1 MNFTSTIE
9 EVDSVTKRISV
20 SIPPLNVEQEISV
33 SLDNVSRQV
42 SIKGFRPGKA
52 PKDLVQKLHG
62 DLVKGQVAEKL
73 ISNSLEGILKEHQI
87 DMVGSPEIEGGMVE
101 SGKALEFKAT
111 ISVFPK
117 PEVKG
122 YDSFE
127 LRVGRRSPTD
137 ASIHEVIERMRTA
150 KATLKPLAFRDTA
163 AKGDVVELGLVTA
176 LEGEPEGRPEPVSV
190 LLGEGQLPPGL
201 EDGIVGMKVG
211 ETKDVRSTIPAD
223 HRDPKLR
230 GKDALHRVTLN
241 GLSER
246 VLPEAN
252 DEFAKSLELG
262 VETFLELRMKVRESL
277 EQESER
283 QSKVDAEAA
292 LLEQLVER
300 NPFEVPKVLVDEEI
314 RALVARSGLTD
325 PAKVRDPKF
334 PVQLFREGL
343 SEPAMKRVKTAILV
357 DRIGDQEKVE
367 IGEEDLKSRISEIAR
382 DNQVGEGEV
391 KKFLAQEGR
400 MMNLM
405 LEMRRTKTI
414 AMLMERAKVE
424 YFEKPIEEPE
434 SK

>member
-9 EVDSVTKRISV
+9 EVDPVTKRISV
-20 SIPPLNVEQEISV
+20 SIPPSNVEQEISV

-52 PKDLVQKLHG
+52 PKYLVQKLHG

-87 DMVGSPEIEGGMVE
+87 DMVGSPEIEGGLVE

-137 ASIHEVIERMRTA
+137 ASIDEVIERMRNA
-150 KATLKPLAFRDTA
+150 KATMKPLAFRETA
-163 AKGDVVELGLVTA
+163 AKGDVVELGLITA

-201 EDGIVGMKVG
+201 EEGIVGMKVG
-211 ETKDVRSTIPAD
+211 ETKDVRSIIPAD

-241 GLSER
+241 SLSER
-246 VLPEAN
+246 VLPEVN

-262 VETFLELRMKVRESL
+262 VETLLELRMKVRESL
-277 EQESER
+277 ERESER

-300 NPFEVPKVLVDEEI
+300 NPFDVPKVLVDEEI

-343 SEPAMKRVKTAILV
+343 SEPATKRVKTAILV

-391 KKFLAQEGR
+391 TNFLAQEGR
-400 MMNLM
+400 MLNLI

-414 AMLMERAKVE
+414 AMLMERAKIE
-424 YFEKPIEEPE
+424 YFEKPAEEAE